1 MFKCIPFAR
10 CNRHVEAIDKRHQNL
25 TSFPDDIIR
34 YYRTLE
40 ELLLDSNQL
49 HELPKGFYKLTQLR
63 KLDISDNEIE
73 KISSE
78 IGNFVN
84 LVEFDCNRNDIQ
96 ELPDSIKYCRN
107 LQVLDISNNPLQS
120 LPSGLT
126 QLRALTELTLN
137 DLSLPYLPE
146 DIGNL
151 VNLRS
156 LQGRDNLLKN
166 IPDSLCSMQK
176 LESLDLGSNEIEE
189 IPSLVGKLSNLK
201 VLWLDLNQL
210 KSIPTEIGKLKK
222 LQYLEL
228 SENML
233 ETLPEEISGCVSL
246 TDINLAQNS
255 IEYLPSSIGHLS
267 NLSILKLEQN
277 QLVVLTSSIGQC
289 SQLSELVLTEN
300 LLSEIPA
307 SIGNLK
313 YLTNLN
319 VDRNRLTNLPEE
331 ICECQSLGLL
341 FLRDNQL
348 IKLPEEIGKLQ
359 KLRVLDVAG
368 NKLAYLPYSLSQAN
382 LNAIWLAENQATG
395 KIKLQPD
402 FDEESQK
409 EVLTC
414 YLLPQQNFYTP
425 SMENLLQ
432 GSINTAENSS
442 QAGQTVI
449 QQQQQQHQQQQQQ
462 IIHDDNKLATSESVR
477 FAPEPDNDDRLS
489 HFVRTNTPHPKELM
503 KKKEALKQRHGVST
517 NSQSSNQES
526 QSSERQSQL
535 PVINTKT
542 VQLNANPLETNKPKL
557 EKRLVIN
564 ENLNSN
570 INNEGTNNE
579 IDENHNN
586 ENDENINDIDDEE
599 GKDDIKN
606 KKSNIM
612 KHVDFKLNNQS
623 NIQTAKTENFQCF
636 DNEDELNENNNNEED
651 LDKSTGSGHCR
662 LRRRD
667 TPHHLKGARI
677 NNSSNNTQQLD
688 PSEMKE
694 ILERYSGNNSFSNT
708 ASPSSRIATL
718 CQPKQKPKPATS
730 YIPDNF
736 KYDELRKLIQLVL
749 KINRQEGAGLGI
761 RIAGGKGSNPY
772 KEDDDGIFITRIL
785 PDSPARNT
793 GLKVGDKLLKV
804 NQISLNDLTHQEA
817 ADALKEAV
825 KSGTQLTLCVLQEL
839 DLNKLFFLQIPS
851 MNENEQTSNDHPV
864 SGFRINYNFSTYQQ
878 QEVEIIFVADQKR
891 FGQLNKGDILLQIN
905 GINVDSI
912 SEKDLNKFIINS
924 SNSKSPY
931 EFRINYLTVYRP
943 FVEDQM
949 DQNEPNQEDQD
960 DGSSQQDNENQ
971 YDDKYDDQNDN
982 NNNNN
987 NDDNHPKSNNS
998 NNINSSNNGI
1008 NHKTNNANAKFND
1021 INIKCSTNLN
1031 SDEASKSANTVSPIS
1046 SSTPMKPN
1054 GENQGV
1060 SLNKFYN
1067 TPYEIEEIR
1076 INKINGAMG
1085 LSIVGGGNVACHPFG
1100 VDKPG
1105 IFISKIVPDGAASKT
1120 SLKVGDRILKVNDM
1134 DVTQISHDDAVEELK
1149 RHPNHVLL
1157 LVSHDPQPSG
1167 LQEIV
1172 LHRSFPE
1179 ETLGIRINGGIENKS
1194 ANIFDAADEG
1204 IFVVNIINGTLAQKD
1219 GRLQIGTRIMEVS
1232 F

>member
-166 IPDSLCSMQK
+166 IPDSLCNIQK

-189 IPSLVGKLSNLK
+189 IPSLIGKLSNLK

-210 KSIPTEIGKLKK
+210 KTIPVEIGKLRK

-255 IEYLPSSIGHLS
+255 IEFLPSTIGQLS

-277 QLVVLTSSIGQC
+277 QLVVLTASIGQC

-331 ICECQSLGLL
+331 ICECQNLGLL

-348 IKLPEEIGKLQ
+348 VRLPEDIGKLQ

-402 FDEESQK
+402 FDEETQK

-425 SMENLLQ
+425 SMENLLKD
-432 GSINTAENSS
+432 SMNTAENSS
-442 QAGQTVI
+442 QAEQTTL
-449 QQQQQQHQQQQQQ
+449 QQHQNQNQKVLN
-462 IIHDDNKLATSESVR
+462 DDNKLTTSESVR
-477 FAPEPDNDDRLS
+477 FAPEPDNDDKLS

-526 QSSERQSQL
+526 VLSDRQTQL
-535 PVINTKT
+535 PVINAKT
-542 VQLNANPLETNKPKL
+542 VQLNPNPPEINKSKPEKKL
-557 EKRLVIN
+557 IIN
-564 ENLNSN
+564 ENLNTN
-570 INNEGTNNE
+570 IKNDTDDEVDEVDNEK
-579 IDENHNN
+579 
-586 ENDENINDIDDEE
+586 DENINDIDDEDE
-599 GKDDIKN
+599 DKEDIKS
-606 KKSNIM
+606 KKINNS
-612 KHVDFKLNNQS
+612 KHVDFKLNNQLS
-623 NIQTAKTENFQCF
+623 AQNTDNVQYF
-636 DNEDELNENNNNEED
+636 DNEEESPENNENEED
-651 LDKSTGSGHCR
+651 ADKSTNSGHCR

-677 NNSSNNTQQLD
+677 NNSSSNPQQLD

-694 ILERYSGNNSFSNT
+694 ILERYSSSNSFSNNT
-708 ASPSSRIATL
+708 SPSSRIVPL
-718 CQPKQKPKPATS
+718 NHSKQKPKPATS

-736 KYDELRKLIQLVL
+736 KYDELRKLIQLVI

-804 NQISLNDLTHQEA
+804 NQVSLNDLTHQEA
-817 ADALKEAV
+817 ADALKDAV

-851 MNENEQTSNDHPV
+851 MNENDSTNDHPV

-891 FGQLNKGDILLQIN
+891 YGQLNKGDILLQIN

-924 SNSKSPY
+924 SNSKSPN
-931 EFRINYLTVYRP
+931 EFKINYLTVYRP

-949 DQNEPNQEDQD
+949 NQNEPNQEDED

-971 YDDKYDDQNDN
+971 YDDKYDEQSNNN

-987 NDDNHPKSNNS
+987 NDDGHSKSNNS
-998 NNINSSNNGI
+998 NNISSYNNSIS
-1008 NHKTNNANAKFND
+1008 HKTNSVNIKSND
-1021 INIKCSTNLN
+1021 DVKCSTNGNL
-1031 SDEASKSANTVSPIS
+1031 DEASKVANTSGPVS
-1046 SSTPMKPN
+1046 SSTPMKSN
-1054 GENQGV
+1054 SDIKGV
-1060 SLNKFYN
+1060 ELNKIYD
-1067 TPYEIEEIR
+1067 TPFVIEEIR

-1100 VDKPG
+1100 VEKPG

-1120 SLKVGDRILKVNDM
+1120 NLKVGDRILKVNDM

-1149 RHPNHVLL
+1149 RHPNHVIL

-1172 LHRSFPE
+1172 LHRSYPE

-1194 ANIFDAADEG
+1194 ANIFDQTDEG

>member
-78 IGNFVN
+78 IGNFIN

-126 QLRALTELTLN
+126 QLKALTELTLN

-151 VNLRS
+151 ANLRS
-156 LQGRDNLLKN
+156 LQGRDNLLKT

-189 IPSLVGKLSNLK
+189 IPSLIGKLSNLK

-210 KSIPTEIGKLKK
+210 KSIPTEIGTLKK

-233 ETLPEEISGCVSL
+233 ETLPEDISGCVSL

-255 IEYLPSSIGHLS
+255 IEYLPSTIGQLA

-277 QLVVLTSSIGQC
+277 QLVVLTSNIGNC
-289 SQLSELVLTEN
+289 AQLSELVLTEN
-300 LLSEIPA
+300 LLSEIPN

-319 VDRNRLTNLPEE
+319 VDRNRLTKLPEE
-331 ICECQSLGLL
+331 ICECQNLGLL

-348 IKLPEEIGKLQ
+348 NKLPEEIGKLK

-402 FDEESQK
+402 FDEETQK

-425 SMENLLQ
+425 SMENLI
-432 GSINTAENSS
+432 GSINTADNSS
-442 QAGQTVI
+442 LTGQAVLL
-449 QQQQQQHQQQQQQ
+449 QQQNQQNMN
-462 IIHDDNKLATSESVR
+462 DDIKLATSESVR
-477 FAPEPDNDDRLS
+477 FAAEPDNDDKLS

-503 KKKEALKQRHGVST
+503 KKKEALKQRHGTSA
-517 NSQSSNQES
+517 NGQSSYNES
-526 QSSERQSQL
+526 QSSDRQNQL
-535 PVINTKT
+535 PFINTRM
-542 VQLNANPLETNKPKL
+542 VNPILPETTKPKP

-564 ENLNSN
+564 EISNKNIDNHDKPDDNNSN
-570 INNEGTNNE
+570 LK
-579 IDENHNN
+579 
-586 ENDENINDIDDEE
+586 DENINDIDDETE
-599 GKDDIKN
+599 EKDDTKN
-606 KKSNIM
+606 KKLNIL

-623 NIQTAKTENFQCF
+623 NIQKVHIDSVQYYDYQDES
-636 DNEDELNENNNNEED
+636 NENNEED
-651 LDKSTGSGHCR
+651 TEKSTGSGHCR

-677 NNSSNNTQQLD
+677 NNSSSNPQQLD

-694 ILERYSGNNSFSNT
+694 ILERYSSNNNNSFLNT
-708 ASPSSRIATL
+708 SPSSSKVSFNQTM
-718 CQPKQKPKPATS
+718 QKLKSALL

-736 KYDELRKLIQLVL
+736 KYDDLRKLIQLVI
-749 KINRQEGAGLGI
+749 KINRQEGNGLGI

-785 PDSPARNT
+785 PESPARNT

-817 ADALKEAV
+817 ADALKDAV

-839 DLNKLFFLQIPS
+839 DLNKLFFLHIPL
-851 MNENEQTSNDHPV
+851 MNETEQTGNDHPA

-878 QEVEIIFVADQKR
+878 QEVEIIFVNDQKR
-891 FGQLNKGDILLQIN
+891 YGQLAKGDILLQIN

-924 SNSKSPY
+924 SNSKSPN
-931 EFRINYLTVYRP
+931 EFKINFLTVYRP
-943 FVEDQM
+943 FIEEQLDQYESNK
-949 DQNEPNQEDQD
+949 DNDD

-971 YDDKYDDQNDN
+971 HDEKYNDQSDN
-982 NNNNN
+982 NNNTG
-987 NDDNHPKSNNS
+987 DNHPKSNNNS
-998 NNINSSNNGI
+998 HNITSSNDGI
-1008 NHKTNNANAKFND
+1008 SHKTNCANLNFND
-1021 INIKCSTNLN
+1021 IKCSTNTLN
-1031 SDEASKSANTVSPIS
+1031 ESSKATNAASPIS
-1046 SSTPMKPN
+1046 STPLKLN
-1054 GENQGV
+1054 SEN
-1060 SLNKFYN
+1060 LNVDENKLYV
-1067 TPYEIEEIR
+1067 YEKEEIR

-1120 SLKVGDRILKVNDM
+1120 NLKVGDRILKVNDM

-1157 LVSHDPQPSG
+1157 LVSHDPQPNG

-1194 ANIFDAADEG
+1194 ANIFDPTDEG

-1232 F
+1232 L